1 MTKTGSAARAGA
13 ALACGAVAVLA
24 LSGCSVLTLGK
35 LDSSRSGTS
44 IPGSGGAGPA
54 GGSATTGSA
63 SSGSALS
70 GSGQPNSAPTNST
83 PAWAAALGPGVTVTA
98 PSSVTPGNDSPAAV
112 ATGIVNVTATKN
124 VLALCRYFVP
134 KYQAE
139 CTSYYGSPK
148 NQQQALQGVGTY
160 ENFHIG
166 YAAIDGT
173 EGLAGITGTYCQ
185 RDETP
190 ECVTNTD
197 PAALLDSGKTFAALW
212 KSQLAEANSTD
223 TSSNRYD
230 LLPCVEIGG
239 KWYADFAV

>member
-1 MTKTGSAARAGA
+1 MMKTGSAARAGA
-13 ALACGAVAVLA
+13 ALACGAAAVIA
-24 LSGCSVLTLGK
+24 LDGCSVLTLGK
-35 LDSSRSGTS
+35 LDSSHSGTGT
-44 IPGSGGAGPA
+44 PEANAPA
-54 GGSATTGSA
+54 GSA
-63 SSGSALS
+63 SPGSALS
-70 GSGQPNSAPTNST
+70 SPAPSSPA

-98 PSSVTPGNDSPAAV
+98 PSTVTPGNDSPAAV
-112 ATGIVNVTATKN
+112 AAGIVNMTATKN
-124 VLALCRYFVP
+124 VLALCRYFIP

-139 CTSYYGSPK
+139 CESYYSSPK
-148 NQQQALQGVGTY
+148 NQQEVLQGVGTY

-166 YAAIDGT
+166 YAAVDGT

-197 PAALLDSGKTFAALW
+197 PAAILSSGRTFAAVW
-212 KSQLAEANSTD
+212 KSQVAEANSTD